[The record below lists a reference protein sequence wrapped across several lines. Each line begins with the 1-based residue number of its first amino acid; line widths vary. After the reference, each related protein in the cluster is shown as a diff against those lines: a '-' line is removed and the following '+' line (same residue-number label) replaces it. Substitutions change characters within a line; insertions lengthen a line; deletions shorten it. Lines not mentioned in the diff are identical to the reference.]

1 MFDLNVLRL
10 GALFNFYIASEV
22 GKEKVCKCKELPA
35 KFRNTTFCFGPG
47 LYHLWKRKSGRPAGI
62 LCSNKEPVTGTCRIP
77 LALTLQGKNK
87 EPPTGRLQNM
97 SKHGKLIMAR
107 KIPCQRSYKA
117 NSSGIRI
124 KLRKHNRVKGVV
136 AKHREGQKAIRGN
149 SNNTFEAIMQ
159 AKNRLPK

>member
-1 MFDLNVLRL
+1 MFDFNVLRL

-35 KFRNTTFCFGPG
+35 KFWNTTFCFGPG
-47 LYHLWKRKSGRPAGI
+47 LYHLWKRKSGRSAGI

-97 SKHGKLIMAR
+97 SKHGKLIMSHI
-107 KIPCQRSYKA
+107 IPCQRSNKA
-117 NSSGIRI
+117 NLSGIRI
-124 KLRKHNRVKGVV
+124 NS
-136 AKHREGQKAIRGN
+136 GN
-149 SNNTFEAIMQ
+149 IIAS
-159 AKNRLPK
+159 RCCR

>member
-1 MFDLNVLRL
+1 MKRT
-10 GALFNFYIASEV
+10 FYDASESERGRKYANARNDKQNSGIPLFV
-22 GKEKVCKCKELPA
+22 LALAFTTCGKE
-35 KFRNTTFCFGPG
+35 
-47 LYHLWKRKSGRPAGI
+47 KSGRPAGI

-149 SNNTFEAIMQ
+149 ANDTTEATQ
-159 AKNRLPK
+159 RASENRRPK